1 MNQLRFTILDSIGEA
16 VYVRDLRDN
25 LLYANKAFID
35 FTGWSI
41 EKLSGKKCYEIFD
54 STIDACVV
62 NCPARKL
69 NGAVHSCRVEKTIRI
84 FGEEIRHVRV
94 SASPL
99 TENGQVTGSVIIMQD
114 ITRLREYE
122 NLYISTEQKLKEELS
137 LRKILEKY
145 LSQSEAIY
153 RAMFEHTGTAMLV
166 INEDRTIAMANR
178 ETERITGYTRDEI
191 VGKRTW
197 GEFVHPEDKERML
210 RYHTERRANGGKVPN
225 QYEFRLIDS
234 RGQIRHIFYTIAM
247 IPGTKQ
253 SIGSMIDIT
262 ERKQV
267 ELKLRES
274 EEKYRLL
281 LENIEDVF
289 YEVDLR
295 GNFTYVN
302 DSAYR
307 VFGYDKNEL
316 IGRNYRELVDQEN
329 ARKAFAAYNKVFTS
343 GIPERGFC
351 WAITRPDGQKRD
363 MEVSVSPIR
372 DQRGNIC
379 GFRGTARDITERKQV
394 EDRLRYLSLHDTLTG
409 LYNRTYFEE
418 EMRRLEKG
426 RRFPVSLI
434 CGDLDGLKLINDT
447 LGHKKGDQ
455 LLKAAARAIKEA
467 LRASD
472 VVARM
477 GGDEFVVVLPE
488 TDEAGAENTCRRIQ
502 ESIDRHNRQN
512 PELPLH
518 ISLGWST
525 AKTGSEMSNLFKR
538 ADNNMYREKVLT
550 SNGSKSTIF
559 RALMSALEDRDFIKQ
574 GHITRLQETVTG
586 MGRALGLP
594 NRELAELVLL
604 AQFHDIGKV
613 GLSDKV
619 LFKSEPLTDSERVEI
634 KSHCEIGYRIARAAP
649 DLVHIADLILAH
661 HEWWNGHGYP
671 LGFSGKEIPVAC
683 RILAITD
690 AYDAMTNDRPYRK
703 ALSREEAIAELQR
716 CAGTQFDPK
725 LVELFVKLQLEKRVG
740 D

>member
-25 LLYANKAFID
+25 LLYANKAFLD
-35 FTGWSI
+35 LTGWPI
-41 EKLSGKKCYEIFD
+41 EKLSGKKCYEVFGN
-54 STIDACVV
+54 TTGNCTV

-69 NGAVHSCRVEKTIRI
+69 NGAMHSSRAEKTIRT
-84 FGEEIRHVRV
+84 FGNEIRHVRV

-99 TENGQVTGSVIIMQD
+99 TENGQVTGSVITMQD

-122 NLYISTEQKLKEELS
+122 DLYISTEQKLKEELS

-145 LSQSEAIY
+145 LTKSEAIY

-178 ETERITGYTRDEI
+178 ETERVTGYTRDKI

-197 GEFVHPEDKERML
+197 DEFVHPEDKERML
-210 RYHTERRANGGKVPN
+210 RYHAERRAGGGKVPD

-234 RGQIRHIFYTIAM
+234 RGRIKHIFFTVAM
-247 IPGTKQ
+247 IPGTGQ

-262 ERKQV
+262 EF
-267 ELKLRES
+267 KLAESKTRES

-281 LENIEDVF
+281 LDNIEDVF
-289 YEVDLR
+289 YEADIR

-307 VFGYDKNEL
+307 IFGYNKNEL
-316 IGRNYRELVDQEN
+316 TGRNYRKLVDREN
-329 ARKAFAAYNKVFTS
+329 ARKVFAAYNKVFNS

-351 WAITRPDGQKRD
+351 WVITRPDGQKRD
-363 MEVSVSPIR
+363 IEVSVSPIR
-372 DQRGNIC
+372 DQNGNIC

-488 TDEAGAENTCRRIQ
+488 TDAAGAENACRRIL

-525 AKTGSEMSNLFKR
+525 AKTKSEIGNLFKR
-538 ADNNMYREKVLT
+538 ADNYMYREKMLT

-559 RALMSALEDRDFIKQ
+559 RTLISALEDRDFIKQ

-586 MGRALGLP
+586 MGRAIGLS
-594 NRELAELVLL
+594 NRELADLVLL

-613 GLSDKV
+613 GLSDDV
-619 LFKSEPLTDSERVEI
+619 LFKAKPLTDSERMEI
-634 KSHCEIGYRIARAAP
+634 KSHCEIGCRIARAAP
-649 DLVHIADLILAH
+649 DLAHIADLILAH

-671 LGFSGKEIPVAC
+671 LRLRGEKIPVAC
-683 RILAITD
+683 RILAIAD
-690 AYDAMTNDRPYRK
+690 AYDAMTSDRPYRK
-703 ALSREEAIAELQR
+703 AMSRKEAIAELKR
-716 CAGTQFDPK
+716 HAGTQFDPE
-725 LVELFVKLQLEKRVG
+725 LVELFVKLQLEKCVKS
-740 D
+740 